1 MLSVDGLSASS
12 FDALTSP
19 QRLPVPGHVLI
30 HRLAEHCDTCR
41 AILGSPRLRTTQ
53 NQIATTLKKRVRDED
68 DDEDPYA
75 AHSSIGRW
83 WLFGKRDDRGL
94 GTLVCCVIGAS

>member
-12 FDALTSP
+12 FDALTTP

-30 HRLAEHCDTCR
+30 HRLAEHCDT
-41 AILGSPRLRTTQ
+41 AELSWSPRLRTTQ
-53 NQIATTLKKRVRDED
+53 NQSLPPLKKRVRDED

>member
-30 HRLAEHCDTCR
+30 HRLAEHCDT
-41 AILGSPRLRTTQ
+41 AELSWLTSITDHPEP
-53 NQIATTLKKRVRDED
+53 IATTPQEARARR
-68 DDEDPYA
+68 
-75 AHSSIGRW
+75 GR
-83 WLFGKRDDRGL
+83 
-94 GTLVCCVIGAS
+94 

>member
-1 MLSVDGLSASS
+1 M
-12 FDALTSP
+12 
-19 QRLPVPGHVLI
+19 
-30 HRLAEHCDTCR
+30 
-41 AILGSPRLRTTQ
+41 
-53 NQIATTLKKRVRDED
+53 RDED

>member
-12 FDALTSP
+12 FDALTTP

-30 HRLAEHCDTCR
+30 HRLAEHCDT
-41 AILGSPRLRTTQ
+41 AELSWLTRTTQ
-53 NQIATTLKKRVRDED
+53 NQSLPPLKKRVRDED

>member
-1 MLSVDGLSASS
+1 MPRHRQPLRSG
-12 FDALTSP
+12 
-19 QRLPVPGHVLI
+19 QRIKRRRTQTIDSLNI
-30 HRLAEHCDTCR
+30 
-41 AILGSPRLRTTQ
+41 AIRPSYPGSPRLRTTQ
-53 NQIATTLKKRVRDED
+53 NQSLPPLKKRVRDED

>member
-30 HRLAEHCDTCR
+30 HRLAEHCDT
-41 AILGSPRLRTTQ
+41 AELSWLTSITDHPEP
-53 NQIATTLKKRVRDED
+53 IATTLKKRVRDED